1 MEEYCELY
9 RRHNFVGTRYPHH
22 ETMVE
27 LGISVHADKPCLQ
40 CVQRRNDSVSVL
52 FQGGDIFERLSRREK
67 DFGHGYL
74 TFTIHSKEYVFTI
87 KQLESLFGFQS
98 WVDTG
103 HRIERKEITGL
114 WETIGDDVK
123 FYSARSKSNT
133 IRSPVLRYFH
143 CLLANVLFAREIT
156 GTIIT
161 SEMEVMV
168 MVLKE
173 PLGVTKNNT
182 ALIGDKSNSSSVF
195 FLLGHLWS
203 YKAWAVTNAKKS
215 AKGTLCMGGLIT
227 PILLACGVPLESEK
241 IPPKW
246 IDIRHMRQTLS
257 LD

>member
-1 MEEYCELY
+1 MVRSAKTKPWKRETKDVSMEEYCELY

-52 FQGGDIFERLSRREK
+52 FPGGDIFERLSRREK

-74 TFTIHSKEYVFTI
+74 TFTIHGKEYVFTI

-203 YKAWAVTNAKKS
+203 YKA
-215 AKGTLCMGGLIT
+215 
-227 PILLACGVPLESEK
+227 
-241 IPPKW
+241 
-246 IDIRHMRQTLS
+246 
-257 LD
+257 